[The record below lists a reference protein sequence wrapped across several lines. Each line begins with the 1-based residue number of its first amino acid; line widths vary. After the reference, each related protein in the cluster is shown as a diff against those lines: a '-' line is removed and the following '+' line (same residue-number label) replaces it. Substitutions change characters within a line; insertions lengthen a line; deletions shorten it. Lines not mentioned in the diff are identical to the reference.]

1 MKSGPG
7 FGYGFIVAW
16 AFVMSFFTLLCGL
29 IIEGFKD
36 VVVTQLEQRKLPHA
50 MHAMVS
56 PPCVL
61 QSATRMWAVSHCACR
76 CICMV
81 CTWYAVQS
89 AKTGLTIIDTCACQK
104 ISKLP
109 LGRDSS
115 RCCPTMVL
123 VYCVGMALCPCT
135 KLITDLLCCAEDGW
149 TTVMSGAFKATY
161 GFAYV
166 VCVMFILFFLT
177 LLIFQGA
184 VTRELG
190 ICKSAHSDSICG
202 LIWSIMLA
210 QYVLMLNH

>member
-1 MKSGPG
+1 MAGEAKRICLWSFWVANLLVDAVYVIMSWATADNLAKVSGNLHIASWKDVQQSGRSFISNNIWRAPIAACALGGLMVVLFNLISCIVLIRKSMMKSGPG

-36 VVVTQLEQRKLPHA
+36 VVVTQLEQ
-50 MHAMVS
+50 
-56 PPCVL
+56 
-61 QSATRMWAVSHCACR
+61 Q
-76 CICMV
+76 
-81 CTWYAVQS
+81 
-89 AKTGLTIIDTCACQK
+89 
-104 ISKLP
+104 
-109 LGRDSS
+109 
-115 RCCPTMVL
+115 
-123 VYCVGMALCPCT
+123 
-135 KLITDLLCCAEDGW
+135 DGW

-190 ICKSAHSDSICG
+190 IYERMNQHKRLLEMNSLAAGGAPLHPVAAPMQSAPI
-202 LIWSIMLA
+202 
-210 QYVLMLNH
+210 